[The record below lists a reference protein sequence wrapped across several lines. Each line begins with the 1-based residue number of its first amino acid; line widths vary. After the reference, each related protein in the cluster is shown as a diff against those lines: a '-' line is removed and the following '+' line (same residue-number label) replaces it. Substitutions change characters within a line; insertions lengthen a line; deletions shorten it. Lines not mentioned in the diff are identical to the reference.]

1 MMKIVKQPQFRKY
14 LIVFIIWCIT
24 FVLLHIFLQ
33 TKYQQISIALLI
45 SRTTSVPSHFLKINK
60 VKQM

>member
-1 MMKIVKQPQFRKY
+1 MKIVKHRQLRKY
-14 LIVFIIWCIT
+14 LIIFIVWCIT
-24 FVLLHIFLQ
+24 FVLLYIILQ
-33 TKYQQISIALLI
+33 AKCQQISIESLI